1 MSKHIIELNGKRY
14 DALTGR
20 LLTSE
25 GTEAPAAPLH
35 PLQPQSA
42 PALPKRAAS
51 PSHHQA
57 HRKPASRQVQ
67 SSKTLMR
74 RAVSKPVKKQSA
86 TIKRTAPLPNKVTIG
101 ALSPKLSVNSVDPG
115 RVRRAQRVVRSKH
128 VDRFAAPT
136 PKLTTLVQPV
146 AVAAPN
152 PLHAVAKPAARPAS
166 TQFKQDIAPVRR
178 PTQLHASKP
187 AAPQHGA
194 AKPSHVAAAPK
205 KRSEEIF
212 DRAIANA
219 KSHEQKAPK
228 HRRKA
233 GKLLNITA
241 AVAAFVVIGGFLTY
255 VNRSTLQL
263 ELASARAGFQAQL
276 PSYQPG
282 GFARQAAVADGRAV
296 KISFVSPNN
305 SDQFTLTQQAS
316 DWDSQTLFDEVAT
329 TAGTAYQTVQA
340 SGRTIYVLDGNRA
353 TWVNGGILYQL
364 QGNAQLTNS
373 QISQLASSL

>member
-25 GTEAPAAPLH
+25 GNEAPAAPLH
-35 PLQPQSA
+35 SLQPQSA

-74 RAVSKPVKKQSA
+74 RAVSKPAKKQSA

-101 ALSPKLSVNSVDPG
+101 ALSPKLSVSSVDPG

-128 VDRFAAPT
+128 VDHFAAPT
-136 PKLTTLVQPV
+136 PKLTTLVQPI

-152 PLHAVAKPAARPAS
+152 PLHAPAKPASAH
-166 TQFKQDIAPVRR
+166 FKQDIAPVRR
-178 PTQLHASKP
+178 PTQLT
-187 AAPQHGA
+187 A
-194 AKPSHVAAAPK
+194 AKAAAPRHAVAKPAHAAPAAK

-305 SDQFTLTQQAS
+305 SDQFTLTQKAS

-329 TAGTAYQTVQA
+329 TAGNAYQTVQA

-353 TWVNGGILYQL
+353 TWVNGGVLYEVR
-364 QGNAQLTNS
+364 GNAELTNS
-373 QISQLASSL
+373 QISQLATSL